1 MPPTERETDPGADE
15 PPVRYL
21 PGTTAHLVFDRPRVK
36 NALDAESW
44 RLLAEALERF
54 EDDPDARVLVLSG
67 AGGDFCS
74 GADLSG
80 NINASSEQVSAKMR
94 EISPIIVRLHAM
106 PKPTLA
112 KVDGVAVGV
121 GMSLALGCDV
131 VVASDRA
138 RFGAVFSRHG
148 LTPDG
153 GLSWLLPRIVGSH
166 KAKELTLFGR
176 IVDAAEARDL
186 GLANLV
192 VPAGDLDA
200 VAADWA
206 GRLVQCAPGAAAD
219 TLDLIDGAWN
229 RTFAEALESEAAA
242 QRRAVAAVRES
253 RSAGR

>member
-1 MPPTERETDPGADE
+1 MAHTEPGTDE

-21 PGTTAHLVFDRPRVK
+21 PGTIAHLVFNRPRVK

-54 EDDPDARVLVLSG
+54 EHDPDARVLVLSG
-67 AGGDFCS
+67 ADGEFCS

-80 NINASSEQVSAKMR
+80 NINASSEKVSAKMR

-121 GMSLALGCDV
+121 GMSIALGCDIV
-131 VVASDRA
+131 LASDRA
-138 RFGAVFSRHG
+138 RFGAVFSRRG

-153 GLSWLLPRIVGSH
+153 GLSWLLPRVVGAH

-176 IVDAAEARDL
+176 LVDAAEAREL

-192 VPAGDLDA
+192 VPADELDA
-200 VAADWA
+200 VADDWSE
-206 GRLVQCAPGAAAD
+206 RLAQCAPGAAAD
-219 TLDLIDGAWN
+219 TLGLIDGAWN
-229 RTFAEALESEAAA
+229 STFTEALENEAAA
-242 QRRAVAAVRES
+242 QRRAVAAVRAG
-253 RSAGR
+253 RSAER